1 MRQYHIERDGSQY
14 GPYSADQIIEMLQS
28 NQLSLSDHCWHEGMS
43 GWASLSSV
51 FNLAEPAEPPPLPAK
66 APTTASATYFYST
79 FGDRMGAYML
89 DAILFNIVMWTLLI
103 AAGMVIDSIFGMN
116 DSIWTMMLLS
126 SVVCLWLYYAF
137 FESSNMQG
145 TPGKKACRLVV
156 CDIDGRRIS
165 FWKATGRYFG
175 KFISLITFGIGFLMC
190 SYTKK
195 RQCLHDIL
203 AGCQVVKKSK

>member
-28 NQLSLSDHCWHEGMS
+28 NQLSLSDHCWHEGLS
-43 GWASLSSV
+43 GWATLSSV
-51 FNLAEPAEPPPLPAK
+51 FNFAAPAEPPPSLAK
-66 APTTASATYFYST
+66 APIAASAAYYYST
-79 FGDRMGAYML
+79 FADRMGAYML
-89 DAILFNIVMWTLLI
+89 DVILFNVVMWILLI
-103 AAGMVIDSIFGMN
+103 AAGIAIDSIFGMN

-126 SVVCLWLYYAF
+126 SAVWLWLYYAF

-165 FWKATGRYFG
+165 FWKATGRYYG

-195 RQCLHDIL
+195 RQCLHDIM
-203 AGCQVVKKSK
+203 AGCQVLKRAK